1 MIRLLSITKFFH
13 NDFDI
18 EDAIGTFNDE
28 NNNNIKIRYNIK
40 KKINFFSFDNI
51 QIDKNIYNELDKSII
66 IIE

>member
-28 NNNNIKIRYNIK
+28 INNNIKIKYTDK
-40 KKINFFSFDNI
+40 KK
-51 QIDKNIYNELDKSII
+51 
-66 IIE
+66 